1 MITAICL
8 GEVLFDL
15 LADQVGAAATEVT
28 SWTALAGGAPANVA
42 CGLVKLGDR
51 AKFIGCVGQ
60 DEPGQQLAHKLQT
73 AGVDISGL
81 QYHPA
86 APTRQVQVIRS
97 ADGDRQFGGFGQ
109 INTTEFADAQIGS
122 ISSELFAG
130 ADYLLLGT
138 LALAYP
144 ASTAATWQAV
154 EFATA
159 HQLKIVVDIN
169 WRPTFW
175 ADPAAALPQIRSL
188 ADRADYVKFAKEE
201 AELLYG
207 VTNPSTLQTKLP
219 QAQGIV
225 VTDGGNDCAYWLRG
239 TLGMQSSFAVAVV
252 DTTGAGDAFVAGL
265 IHGLATD
272 QTGAEIIRYAAA
284 AGALTTL
291 RAGAIDAQPTHQQI
305 MEFLATHL

>member
-1 MITAICL
+1 MNTVICL

-15 LADQVGAAATEVT
+15 LADQVGVPATEVT

-73 AGVDISGL
+73 AGVDINGL
-81 QYHPA
+81 QYHPT

-97 ADGDRQFGGFGQ
+97 ADGDRQFGGFGN
-109 INTTEFADAQIGS
+109 INTTDFADAQLGS
-122 ISSELFAG
+122 ISPELFAG
-130 ADYLLLGT
+130 ANYLLLGT

-144 ASTAATWQAV
+144 ASAAATWQAV
-154 EFATA
+154 ELAAA
-159 HQLKIVVDIN
+159 HQLKVVVDIN

-175 ADPAAALPQIRSL
+175 TDPVAALTQIRSL
-188 ADRADYVKFAKEE
+188 ADRADFLKFAKEE

-207 VTNPSTLQTKLP
+207 VTNPTTLRTKLP
-219 QAQGIV
+219 HAEGIV
-225 VTDGGNDCAYWLRG
+225 VTDGGQDCAYWLQG
-239 TLGMQSSFAVAVV
+239 ELGVQSAFVVAAV

-272 QTGAEIIRYAAA
+272 QAAAEIIRYATA

-291 RAGAIDAQPTHQQI
+291 KAGAIDAQPTHPQI
-305 MEFLATHL
+305 MDFLAAH

>member
-1 MITAICL
+1 MVTVICL

-15 LADQVGAAATEVT
+15 LADQVGVGAAEVKT
-28 SWTALAGGAPANVA
+28 WTALVGGAPANVA

-73 AGVDISGL
+73 VGVDISGL
-81 QYHPA
+81 QYHPT

-97 ADGDRQFGGFGQ
+97 VDGDRVFGGFGD
-109 INTTEFADAQIGS
+109 TDTMAFADTQLGS
-122 ISSELFAG
+122 TSPELFAR

-144 ASTAATWQAV
+144 ASAAASWQAV
-154 EFATA
+154 ELATV
-159 HQLKIVVDIN
+159 HGLKVVVDIN

-175 ADPAAALPQIRSL
+175 SDTAAALPQIRAL
-188 ADRADYVKFAKEE
+188 VDRADYLKFAKEE

-207 VTNPSTLQTKLP
+207 VTNIAALKTKLP
-219 QAQGIV
+219 RAEGII
-225 VTDGGNDCAYWLRG
+225 VTDGGNDCTYWLKG
-239 TLGMQSSFAVAVV
+239 ATGIQPAFAVPTI

-265 IHGLATD
+265 IHGLATE
-272 QTGAEIIRYAAA
+272 QTAAEIVRYAAA

-291 RAGAIDAQPTHQQI
+291 RAGAIDAQPTHSQI
-305 MEFLATHL
+305 LEFLQIH